1 MTVIE
6 RCARA
11 LYETAGKHWLE
22 WYPWESDHHLAVE
35 ARKRATK
42 RAEIVL
48 AAANHA
54 GAVVI
59 DDAAIT
65 RAADAIGALGTD
77 RIGAEPYAAA
87 RAILDA
93 ARGQ

>member
-1 MTVIE
+1 MSNIE
-6 RCARA
+6 R
-11 LYETAGKHWLE
+11 
-22 WYPWESDHHLAVE
+22 SDLSEDQWRWSEPEHVSPDDPIIHGLRWREERDE
-35 ARKRATK
+35 ARQQLR
-42 RAEIVL
+42 
-48 AAANHA
+48 